1 MEKKKILIL
10 DDEKEICF
18 LLSILLTRMGF
29 ATDCAYSL
37 EEGEYMFEQQDFD
50 LAFIDLNLPDGLG
63 YTLAKKIKE
72 THRAT
77 KIVLISAHD
86 AFLKKIQSEKESID
100 FFIDK
105 PFNKEKINDA
115 LKSINFA

>member
-1 MEKKKILIL
+1 MKKKKVLIL

-18 LLSILLTRMGF
+18 LLSVLLKRMGF
-29 ATDCAYSL
+29 TTDCAYSL
-37 EEGEYMFEQQDFD
+37 EEGEHMFEEKKFD

-77 KIVLISAHD
+77 KVVLISAHD
-86 AFLKKIQSEKESID
+86 ALLKKIQSEKEGID

-105 PFNKEKINDA
+105 PFNKEKISFA
-115 LKSINFA
+115 LRAINFA

>member
-1 MEKKKILIL
+1 MKRKRILIL

-18 LLSILLTRMGF
+18 LLSALLSQMGYV
-29 ATDCAYSL
+29 TEYAYSL
-37 EEGEYMFEQQDFD
+37 EEGKNKFERGEFD
-50 LAFIDLNLPDGLG
+50 LVFLDLNLPDGLG
-63 YTLAKKIKE
+63 YSLVPKIRE
-72 THRAT
+72 NNQST

-86 AFLKKIQSEKESID
+86 GLLKKFQSEKDGVD

-105 PFNKEKINDA
+105 PFNKEKINSA